1 MQTPVGLW
9 IDHKKAVIVFLTGE
23 DEEIKLIKSE
33 LEKPQQSPTDD
44 VRQREW
50 TEDLNRYYDEV
61 IASLRKAE
69 TILIVGPGEAKGE
82 LKKRLEH
89 TPLKGR
95 EITVETVG
103 RLTENQ
109 IVAKVRTHFL
119 KQPVAVPAVSIL

>member
-1 MQTPVGLW
+1 MNTNVGLW
-9 IDHKKAVIVFLTGE
+9 IDHKKAIIVFLTGE
-23 DEEIKLIKSE
+23 DEEITLIKSE
-33 LEKPQQSPTDD
+33 LEKPRQSPIDD

-61 IASLRKAE
+61 IASLREAE

-82 LKKRLEH
+82 LNKRLERN
-89 TPLKGR
+89 PLKGR

-109 IVAKVRTHFL
+109 VVAKVRQHFQ
-119 KQPVAVPAVSIL
+119 KRGAAAAGSR